1 GKVLEETVEVLGE
14 MKDALKVVRNNNP
27 KKQLYKKDPS
37 IPNHVA
43 DLNTRTFVTPL
54 KEKAPAKGNND
65 KGNDELIKVQRHGT
79 LKRNNEISGQ
89 SHHLNQ
95 NAAFKSVIPEND
107 AVAVKLEGNAFRDID
122 TPHYNAHES
131 LEAFW
136 QPYRRGGALHPAVP
150 TNKEYTKALY
160 QSLLD
165 SGMSESNARVATK
178 AAMKQRVEYGL
189 YGRDPVPRVPRRIGQ
204 KRRD

>member
-1 GKVLEETVEVLGE
+1 
-14 MKDALKVVRNNNP
+14 MKDALKVVRNNNT

-37 IPNHVA
+37 IPNEQQ

-54 KEKAPAKGNND
+54 RENNSNKKKQD
-65 KGNDELIKVQRHGT
+65 DELIKVQRHGT
-79 LKRNNEISGQ
+79 LKRNNEVSGQ

-165 SGMSESNARVATK
+165 SGMTESNARVATK